1 MKQLVKSKLKALPEI
16 QQQQIMKLLE
26 NNPDF
31 FMKIAGE
38 IQQKVKQ
45 GQNEELA
52 AMEVMKAH
60 ETDLRSLL
68 S

>member
-1 MKQLVKSKLKALPEI
+1 
-16 QQQQIMKLLE
+16 MKLLE